1 MPSMSVEEI
10 ETTISIMNKT
20 DVVQNDLLLTLVRQL
35 DAVEKRLLKLETKEE
50 TSNG

>member
-1 MPSMSVEEI
+1 MPPMTLEEI
-10 ETTISIMNKT
+10 ETTISIMNQT
-20 DVVQNDLLLTLVRQL
+20 NVVQNDLLLTLVRQL